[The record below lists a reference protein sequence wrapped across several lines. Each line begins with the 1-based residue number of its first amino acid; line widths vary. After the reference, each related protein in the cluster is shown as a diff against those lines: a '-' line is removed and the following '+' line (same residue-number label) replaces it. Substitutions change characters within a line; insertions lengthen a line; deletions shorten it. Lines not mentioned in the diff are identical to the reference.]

1 MKQIP
6 TLAKD
11 AFGYP
16 EVIYATKA
24 GDNFWME
31 IPNQSALLSRD
42 NVEQLI
48 AELESL
54 LRED

>member
-16 EVIYATKA
+16 EVIYITKA

>member
-1 MKQIP
+1 MKILP
-6 TLAKD
+6 TDVYGESL
-11 AFGYP
+11 YLW
-16 EVIYATKA
+16 KA
-24 GDNFWME
+24 GKSFCVESPLDGA
-31 IPNQSALLSRD
+31 ILSRD